1 MGYAAA
7 FGALAGA
14 MLIFPLE
21 AAAAAARG
29 LALWAKAVVP
39 VLGPFMACMLMV
51 ASRVGGGLPARA
63 GLGWLC
69 GSPGGAR
76 LMQTI
81 RPRGRAALRG
91 AALSGTMSPMFFLGT
106 VSAWLKSPRAGRIIF
121 LCHIA
126 GAMLVGLCL
135 PKERGGAPASG
146 APLSLA
152 DALRGSSLALLS
164 AALCMML
171 GAAAGRMAECAF
183 PQLPPLLS
191 AGLQCLLEVTNGVR
205 KLIDVCPSNTPAW
218 VCAACSFGGLSIIA
232 QNAAVWQE
240 SGVSIG
246 QLVLI
251 QLCHAAVSFFLCL
264 LLA

>member
-1 MGYAAA
+1 MGWAAA
-7 FGALAGA
+7 FGCLAGA
-14 MLIFPLE
+14 MLVFPNQ
-21 AAAAAARG
+21 AAESAKSA
-29 LALWAKAVVP
+29 LSLWASSVAP
-39 VLGPFMACMLMV
+39 VLGPFMVCMLLIT
-51 ASRVGGGLPARA
+51 SRLRGGLWFTGA
-63 GLGWLC
+63 LGWLC
-69 GSPGGAR
+69 GSPGGAK
-76 LMQTI
+76 LMQGL
-81 RPRGRAALRG
+81 RLSPAASLRG
-91 AALSGTMSPMFFLGT
+91 AALCGTMSPMFFLGT

-246 QLVLI
+246 QLILI